1 MPISLSGSLV
11 LTGSLT
17 TTSTITAQTLV
28 VQTIT
33 SSISSITGSTNFGS
47 LSSNT
52 HTFTGSLNV
61 TGALYVTTGNV
72 GIGTTS
78 PSQKLEVVG
87 GEIKAGRVDTNQE
100 GGQVSF
106 GRASDNNT
114 TWYID
119 AYGSSTSPQL
129 RFVDVDNSS
138 VRMVLTGS
146 NVGIGTTSPS
156 YTLDVTGTGR
166 FTSTLTTNGF
176 YANAGNSARFYRGA
190 NDYYWSINSDSSNY
204 LNFGT
209 YLSNGTA
216 YGTNPKL
223 ILLDSG
229 NVGIGTTSPGFQL
242 DVQNSSSPSIRVR
255 NAANGGTSTLL
266 LETAND
272 FSGTCQTYVR
282 CIGSAGNG
290 QSILT
295 FGTAGATGDATATER
310 MRITSGGQVLI
321 GSTASLYTN
330 VKLSVKQTAVNIPA
344 EIWSSYSGDSG
355 SGALM
360 LIKFDNSSS
369 TSQVFQRFVI
379 DNGNTACGQIN
390 GNGASQVAFGSW
402 SDSRLKDNIENLPS
416 QLSNIMALRPV
427 EFDYKNGSG
436 HQIGFIA
443 QEMQEVY
450 PDAVGEDTDGFLTI
464 TGWSKTEARL
474 VKAIQELKAEND
486 SLKSRIEILENK

>member
-33 SSISSITGSTNFGS
+33 SSISSITGSTNFGT

-61 TGALYVTTGNV
+61 SGSTHTILGNV

-129 RFVDVDNSS
+129 RFVDVDNSA

-146 NVGIGTTSPS
+146 NVGMGTTSPS

-166 FTSTLTTNGF
+166 FTSNVGIGAAPQERLTIAGSNGLAGMIRWTDSATASAFLGITSGGVAYIHSNNNTLAF
-176 YANAGNSARFYRGA
+176 GA
-190 NDYYWSINSDSSNY
+190 NGSN
-204 LNFGT
+204 NFGET
-209 YLSNGTA
+209 MRLS
-216 YGTNPKL
+216 
-223 ILLDSG
+223 SG
-229 NVGIGTTSPGFQL
+229 NVGIGTTSPTNKL
-242 DVQNSSSPSIRVR
+242 DVRNSSDFDVKFRSE
-255 NAANGGTSTLL
+255 AAGGTVGLV
-266 LETAND
+266 LETANT
-272 FSGTCQTYVR
+272 FSGTSQAFIK
-282 CIGSAGNG
+282 CIGAPGNG
-290 QSILT
+290 NSQLI
-295 FGTAGATGDATATER
+295 FGTASGGGDTSGTER
-310 MRITSGGQVLI
+310 MRIAGDGEVYFSSTAGAILFTRPSSGAYHRFLYSGASSNVLYSGGTAIGFNNFADNIRIFNVL
-321 GSTASLYTN
+321 
-330 VKLSVKQTAVNIPA
+330 
-344 EIWSSYSGDSG
+344 
-355 SGALM
+355 
-360 LIKFDNSSS
+360 
-369 TSQVFQRFVI
+369 
-379 DNGNTACGQIN
+379 DNGNY
-390 GNGASQVAFGSW
+390 SFSGSNI
-402 SDSRLKDNIENLPS
+402 SDVRLK
-416 QLSNIMALRPV
+416 SNITPITMNAIEKICKLESV
-427 EFDYKNGSG
+427 SYVMTDNET
-436 HQIGFIA
+436 QIRYGFIA
-443 QEMQEVY
+443 QEVAKIL
-450 PDAVGEDTDGFLTI
+450 PDLISGEESEGYIGLDYNGILTV
-464 TGWSKTEARL
+464 A